1 MDVVILVF
9 VGVMCAYA
17 AVSILNS
24 KERNRIFNSRPI
36 EVEDVK
42 KYNRFCGFLV
52 IGFGVVAEITIFIAV
67 AFGGIVSMICTVA
80 IVVEA
85 FIVMKIYSK
94 NEVKML
100 KKR

>member
-9 VGVMCAYA
+9 VAGMCAYA
-17 AVSILNS
+17 AASIFNS

-42 KYNRFCGFLV
+42 KYNWFCGFLV
-52 IGFGVVAEITIFIAV
+52 IGFGVAAEITIFIAV

-80 IVVEA
+80 IAVEA
-85 FIVMKIYSK
+85 FIVMKIYIK
-94 NEVKML
+94 NEAKML